1 MGISEEK
8 QGIIEKRTR
17 RCGGTYWAEWR
28 WRETK
33 ELRGKVSAQTEVS
46 IHLSSLYKL
55 THTSKSSKNNIGLE
69 TLKIFG
75 GKMLRE
81 T

>member
-17 RCGGTYWAEWR
+17 RYGGSDRAERR

-55 THTSKSSKNNIGLE
+55 THIKVVKKQYRAGDA
-69 TLKIFG
+69 
-75 GKMLRE
+75 
-81 T
+81 

>member
-8 QGIIEKRTR
+8 QGIIEKRAR
-17 RCGGTYWAEWR
+17 RYGGSDWAERR
-28 WRETK
+28 WRGTK

-46 IHLSSLYKL
+46 FHLSSLYKL
-55 THTSKSSKNNIGLE
+55 IHTSKSSKNNIGLE
-69 TLKIFG
+69 TFKIFG

>member
-8 QGIIEKRTR
+8 QGIIEKRTK
-17 RCGGTYWAEWR
+17 RCGWTDWAEWG
-28 WRETK
+28 WRETQ

-55 THTSKSSKNNIGLE
+55 THIKVVKKQYRAGDA
-69 TLKIFG
+69 
-75 GKMLRE
+75 
-81 T
+81 

>member
-17 RCGGTYWAEWR
+17 RCGWTDWAEWR

-55 THTSKSSKNNIGLE
+55 THIKVVKKQYRVGDA
-69 TLKIFG
+69 
-75 GKMLRE
+75 
-81 T
+81 